1 MGDRVVG
8 LVEALPG
15 IAAFVL
21 AGLPALA
28 VLAGGVFAMRRMRV
42 VTALRSGTDRLL
54 GLIVAALL
62 LAMVFLSALQILL
75 RNVWESGILWID
87 PLLRHFVLLLAFV
100 GALLATGAKRHIQ
113 INVLGRLLHGAKA
126 RVAGATV
133 AAAGAALCLA
143 LARASLDLLAEEIPM
158 AEEAFLGVTTA
169 AVIAVFPA
177 AFLGMA
183 FRMALLAF
191 EEAAGLAPAVDA
203 DAAPSAE
210 PAS

>member
-1 MGDRVVG
+1 MGDRVVA

-15 IAAFVL
+15 ITACVL
-21 AGLPALA
+21 GGLPALA
-28 VLAGGVFAMRRMRV
+28 VLAGGVFALRGTRAV
-42 VTALRSGTDRLL
+42 VAVRAGTDRLL

-62 LAMVFLSALQILL
+62 LAMVLLSALQILL

-126 RVAGATV
+126 R
-133 AAAGAALCLA
+133 AAGALVAASGSALCLA

-158 AEEAFLGVTTA
+158 AEEAFLGVSTA

-183 FRMALLAF
+183 FRLALLAF
-191 EEAAGLAPAVDA
+191 EEAAGLAPAA
-203 DAAPSAE
+203 DAEAAPPPE
-210 PAS
+210 PAP

>member
-1 MGDRVVG
+1 MGDRVVAA
-8 LVEALPG
+8 VEALPG
-15 IAAFVL
+15 IVPSLA
-21 AGLPALA
+21 AGLPAVVALA
-28 VLAGGVFAMRRMRV
+28 AGVFALRRTRLV
-42 VTALRSGTDRLL
+42 AALRSGTDRLL

-62 LAMVFLSALQILL
+62 LAMVVLSALQILL

-113 INVLGRLLHGAKA
+113 INVLGRLLHGARA
-126 RVAGATV
+126 RVAGAVV
-133 AAAGAALCLA
+133 ALAGSTLCLA

-158 AEEAFLGVTTA
+158 SEEAFLGVTTA

-191 EEAAGLAPAVDA
+191 EEAAGLAPAA
-203 DAAPSAE
+203 DAE
-210 PAS
+210 PAASPEPAP